1 MSKELIDLLSQYG
14 PTAVLLI
21 AAGTIVAAL
30 ISAANA
36 AVVAWFNAR
45 SARQLAIDA
54 AHREYRRE
62 FCAPFLN
69 LVRTVDLVA
78 ARITEILGHSMDSG
92 IPMSVENAKSIAAFA
107 TEQFQSIASPSI
119 RVAPPRDATLYR
131 ALRESAKAEDTLRKA
146 LRGLDEALTT
156 GQTTD
161 LASHRRALVIAA
173 NNVSRAT
180 VWVDVAAEAY
190 TFDLPSARRGIS
202 REMELTGQVREL

>member
-14 PTAVLLI
+14 PAAVLLI
-21 AAGTIVAAL
+21 AGGTIVAAL
-30 ISAANA
+30 ISSVNA

-69 LVRTVDLVA
+69 IVRTVDLVA
-78 ARITEILGHSMDSG
+78 AKITDSLGRSMDSG
-92 IPMSVENAKSIAAFA
+92 IPMSVEDATSIAAFA
-107 TEQFQSIASPSI
+107 TEQLQSINRLGA

-131 ALRESAKAEDTLRKA
+131 ALRESAKAEDTLLKA
-146 LRGLDEALTT
+146 LKSLDEAIAT
-156 GQTTD
+156 GQMQD

-173 NNVSRAT
+173 NYVTRAT
-180 VWVDVAAEAY
+180 VWVDVAAEAF
-190 TFDLPSARRGIS
+190 TFDLPKIRQEIA
-202 REMELTGQVREL
+202 REMQLTGQVREP

>member
-14 PTAVLLI
+14 PAAVLLI

-30 ISAANA
+30 ISSANA

-69 LVRTVDLVA
+69 IVRTVDLVA
-78 ARITEILGHSMDSG
+78 AKITDSLGRSMDSG
-92 IPMSVENAKSIAAFA
+92 IPMSVEDATAIATFA
-107 TEQFQSIASPSI
+107 TGQLQSIASPTT

-131 ALRESAKAEDTLRKA
+131 ALRESAKAEETLLKA
-146 LRGLDEALTT
+146 LRGLDEALARGET
-156 GQTTD
+156 QD
-161 LASHRRALVIAA
+161 LSSHRRALVIAA
-173 NNVSRAT
+173 NYVTRAT
-180 VWVDVAAEAY
+180 VWVDVAAEAF
-190 TFDLPSARRGIS
+190 TFDLPDARRDIA
-202 REMELTGQVREL
+202 REMELAGQVRD